1 VGCIGGIGIFIAK
14 TGLEV
19 TANTSFSFDS
29 AGLVAFLQNKHL
41 LVVVFAF
48 EIGLR
53 LLTHFTLDAMGK
65 PRYPLLSPI
74 YFCLITPV
82 FYLGI
87 WITGNSVHSALEA
100 GYFFPPLND
109 DGVASSSSLVSGLW
123 NESVMEMFHVVD
135 FSTVSWKA
143 VWKSIPTMM
152 ALVLFSLIHVPIN
165 IPAFAVS
172 TDADVDMNVEL
183 MAHGYSNGIVGILGG
198 LQNYMAYTQS
208 IIYYKSGGH
217 GKTSSLAVA
226 LSTSL
231 LFFIGPELASHM
243 PRCMAG
249 TLLLH
254 CGIDLFMEGVCDSY
268 GKYDFLEYT
277 GIWAITIIMTF
288 FGMEAALLAG
298 VIAALS
304 TYALQSVTYP
314 KPIRGSMTA
323 ATLRS
328 SEWTRSPEAFAVLDN
343 RDTGRMKIFVV
354 QMQGH
359 LFFGNIS
366 LFSDGVK
373 ALIEEKPIDE
383 RPYIIIMDFTLVLG
397 IDSSA
402 AQAIIKLRDSFTK
415 QFGIKLSI
423 FVTGSTEGFPCEFDL
438 YQGLNANQGEM
449 LKISKI
455 NPFDGKEVSVSVG
468 SGSCV
473 CTDLDQALSHAED
486 TLIAMVKPKLLSS
499 SINLCSF
506 VREQNE
512 RPDGTVDEKHYA
524 LKLLLR
530 QTPGEDVTLVEKFL
544 SYFTREIYNNG
555 DTLWKQDTMSDSAK
569 LLVCG
574 QLVSML
580 ENETGTTEPI
590 SIGNMIGESG
600 LVQKT
605 NRNSTVYVLK
615 DNTVLYSL
623 SRQAWETMKENDPKC
638 AHLLY
643 AIVVRYLTHRVQHVS
658 NRIFETRCLPI

>member
-1 VGCIGGIGIFIAK
+1 
-14 TGLEV
+14 
-19 TANTSFSFDS
+19 
-29 AGLVAFLQNKHL
+29 
-41 LVVVFAF
+41 
-48 EIGLR
+48 
-53 LLTHFTLDAMGK
+53 
-65 PRYPLLSPI
+65 
-74 YFCLITPV
+74 
-82 FYLGI
+82 
-87 WITGNSVHSALEA
+87 
-100 GYFFPPLND
+100 
-109 DGVASSSSLVSGLW
+109 
-123 NESVMEMFHVVD
+123 
-135 FSTVSWKA
+135 
-143 VWKSIPTMM
+143 MM